1 MNPCA
6 YPALSEPPEMIGQ
19 IFRLVREA
27 TDEERYWTALTIMAG
42 TLLKKDEFTRERM
55 LAGLPAALR
64 EAFEKLQFLYREIQ
78 RNNGVSNDGGS
89 LQ

>member
-1 MNPCA
+1 MP
-6 YPALSEPPEMIGQ
+6 EPPEMIGQ

-64 EAFEKLQFLYREIQ
+64 EAFEKLQSLYQELSPNAAGR
-78 RNNGVSNDGGS
+78 